1 MGLRDF
7 FKAKRNEKFASKQ
20 SQSENLNISDEEI
33 SRNWV
38 SCKGCGTTAHRSVY
52 ENNLQ
57 VCQNCGQ
64 HGRLNASERISL
76 LADASSFT
84 EFDAEV
90 KALDPLNFND
100 GKPYIERLEQATKK
114 TGFNEA
120 LCIGT
125 ATIEGIPVVLAVMN
139 FDFIGGSMGSVVGEK
154 FVRAVHKAIEIKAP
168 FIAISSSGGARM
180 HEGILS
186 LMQMAKTSIALDELE
201 TARIPYISL
210 LTDPTFGGVAASF
223 SSLGD
228 IIIAEPKA
236 RIGFAGRRVI
246 EETVR
251 EKLPEDFQSA
261 EYLL

>member
-1 MGLRDF
+1 MIHTQTAYSLCYRIY
-7 FKAKRNEKFASKQ
+7 R
-20 SQSENLNISDEEI
+20 L
-33 SRNWV
+33 V

-76 LADASSFT
+76 LSDTNSFI
-84 EFDAEV
+84 EFDSEI

-100 GKPYIERLEQATKK
+100 GKPYIERLEQARKK

-168 FIAISSSGGARM
+168 FIAVSSSGGARM
-180 HEGILS
+180 HEGLLS
-186 LMQMAKTSIALDELE
+186 LMQMAKTSIALDEL
-201 TARIPYISL
+201 
-210 LTDPTFGGVAASF
+210 
-223 SSLGD
+223 
-228 IIIAEPKA
+228 
-236 RIGFAGRRVI
+236 
-246 EETVR
+246 
-251 EKLPEDFQSA
+251 
-261 EYLL
+261 